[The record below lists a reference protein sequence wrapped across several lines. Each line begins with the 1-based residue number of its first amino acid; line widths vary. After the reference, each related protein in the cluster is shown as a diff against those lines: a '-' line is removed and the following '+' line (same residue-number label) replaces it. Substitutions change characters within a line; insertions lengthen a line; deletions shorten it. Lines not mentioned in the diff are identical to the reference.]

1 MKKYYLVMINLCLLF
16 IENVLITVAAYINP
30 TRQNIL
36 NISGTIIGILLA
48 CEITMI
54 LAIIKEKINKV
65 EILKNR
71 KER

>member
-1 MKKYYLVMINLCLLF
+1 MF

-48 CEITMI
+48 CEITVI
-54 LAIIKEKINKV
+54 LAIIKEKINK
-65 EILKNR
+65 IYFLTT
-71 KER
+71 

>member
-1 MKKYYLVMINLCLLF
+1 MKKYYLVMMNLSLLF
-16 IENVLITVAAYINP
+16 IENILITVAIYINP

-48 CEITMI
+48 CEIGII

-65 EILKNR
+65 EILK
-71 KER
+71 K